1 MTRQEIVSSYLRQ
14 VRRNCPF
21 SFRRKL
27 ITDLESHI
35 LDYLDDNPGS
45 TLEDVINYLGPPEKI
60 ADECL
65 LAMDEI
71 ARQRI
76 LDKTKWIKRAIL
88 IGISIIVLIT
98 ACTAFY
104 TLIKI
109 SETRVYYIQESI
121 TNEDASISQ
130 FLPMLNQSQSAVLS
144 QHQNY
149 TSILYN
155 FPYTVN
161 SISTH

>member
-35 LDYLDDNPGS
+35 SDYLDDNPGS
-45 TLEDVINYLGPPEKI
+45 TLEDVINYLGQPEKI

-76 LDKTKWIKRAIL
+76 LDKTKWIKRGIL

-104 TLIKI
+104 TLFKI

-121 TNEDASISQ
+121 TNEDAE
-130 FLPMLNQSQSAVLS
+130 MNNGGKTYE
-144 QHQNY
+144 NY
-149 TSILYN
+149 
-155 FPYTVN
+155 
-161 SISTH
+161 